1 MKKALLSLAA
11 ICVLALA
18 ITSCNNDSPKAAADK
33 FLTSLYH
40 MEYAKAK
47 EVATDDTK
55 KLLDMM
61 EQFSTY
67 LPDSNKQS
75 AQKIKIDIKDVKEEG
90 DKATVTYIT
99 SESPNEQ
106 KLDMV
111 KQNGKWLVNWSKQDG
126 GNMNDIPSDE
136 PVMDDSTA
144 KPPAEG
150 ENAEASAA
158 PPAEEVQQ

>member
-1 MKKALLSLAA
+1 MKKALLSIAA
-11 ICVLALA
+11 LCVLAIS

-33 FLTSLYH
+33 FLTNLYH

-67 LPDSNKQS
+67 LPDSNKQT
-75 AQKIKIDIKDVKEEG
+75 AQKIKVDIKDVKEEG
-90 DKATVTYIT
+90 DKATVTYVT

-106 KLDMV
+106 KLDMI
-111 KQNGKWLVNWSKQDG
+111 KQNGKWLVQWSKQDG
-126 GNMNDIPSDE
+126 GNMNDIPEEE
-136 PVMDDSTA
+136 PVMEGETDSTIA
-144 KPPAEG
+144 AEPA
-150 ENAEASAA
+150 
-158 PPAEEVQQ
+158 AEEAQ

>member
-1 MKKALLSLAA
+1 MKKALLSIAA
-11 ICVLALA
+11 ICLLAIS
-18 ITSCNNDSPKAAADK
+18 ITSCSNNSPKASADK

-61 EQFSTY
+61 EQFSSV
-67 LPDSNKQS
+67 LPDSSKQS
-75 AQKIKIDIKDVKEEG
+75 AKKIKVDIKDVKEEG
-90 DKATVTYIT
+90 DKATVTYVT

-111 KQNGKWLVNWSKQDG
+111 KQNGKWLVQWSKQDG
-126 GNMNDIPSDE
+126 GNDMSDMPADE
-136 PVMDDSTA
+136 PVMDDSTGA
-144 KPPAEG
+144 AVAPAEG
-150 ENAEASAA
+150 VAPAENAEG
-158 PPAEEVQQ
+158 ETH

>member
-1 MKKALLSLAA
+1 MKKVLLSIAT
-11 ICVLALA
+11 ICVLAIS
-18 ITSCNNDSPKAAADK
+18 ITSCSNNSPKASADK

-40 MEYAKAK
+40 MEYDKAK

-61 EQFSTY
+61 EQFSSV
-67 LPDSNKQS
+67 LPDSSKAN
-75 AQKIKIDIKDVKEEG
+75 AQKIKVEIKDVKEEG
-90 DKATVTYIT
+90 DKAVVTYVT

-111 KQNGKWLVNWSKQDG
+111 KQNGKWLVQWSKQDG
-126 GNMNDIPSDE
+126 NNEMNDVPEEE

-144 KPPAEG
+144 AATPA
-150 ENAEASAA
+150 ADSA
-158 PPAEEVQQ
+158 Q